1 MLLLA
6 GTLSTGFV
14 SCSSSDDVTPSPLVT
29 EEQQTTLEQAE
40 SASKA
45 NAQKTEMGK
54 IISNYLDAVIKPTY
68 QDLANKADV
77 LYKTCQ
83 NLYQKR
89 KAGTLTQNDI
99 DAIGNRAKHSFM
111 VPLPITKSTHI
122 STLGLSTIAN

>member
-1 MLLLA
+1 
-6 GTLSTGFV
+6 
-14 SCSSSDDVTPSPLVT
+14 
-29 EEQQTTLEQAE
+29 
-40 SASKA
+40 
-45 NAQKTEMGK
+45 MGK

-99 DAIGNRAKHSFM
+99 DAACAASKMQDAIGNRAKHSFM
-111 VPLPITKSTHI
+111 VPLLITKSTHI